1 MRDLKVG
8 PWVASLR
15 VLVDIV
21 GESSETHFSKGEEE
35 RKRGNFSFALSAL
48 CDQRNFWSTLSTQM
62 SDLKRLLLASSPLSR
77 RLANET

>member
-21 GESSETHFSKGEEE
+21 GESSETHFSKGRRSEKG
-35 RKRGNFSFALSAL
+35 RNFATL
-48 CDQRNFWSTLSTQM
+48 CGQRNFWSTLSTQM

>member
-21 GESSETHFSKGEEE
+21 GEFRNALFEGGGGAKKGA
-35 RKRGNFSFALSAL
+35 FFQPL
-48 CDQRNFWSTLSTQM
+48 CCQRNFWSTLSTQM